1 MQTGKVSLAN
11 KQQPNMG
18 CKRLRVNVCLILKSQ
33 LGPKYIIRQRKH
45 FLYTNK
51 ILFDNKPGRNDE
63 IVLRGLI
70 NCWLCR
76 QKIGL

>member
-1 MQTGKVSLAN
+1 
-11 KQQPNMG
+11 MG
-18 CKRLRVNVCLILKSQ
+18 CKRLRVNVCLMLKSQ

-51 ILFDNKPGRNDE
+51 ILFNNKPGRNGE
-63 IVLRGLI
+63 MVLTGLI